1 MTNEITID
9 QRSGHITGSFLDSC
23 RAILAFLYISLSFTN
38 QYIRIGRIP
47 VFIFVFL
54 LYLAIRTWQYGF
66 NINSELKKIDERY
79 AFLIPFFLIWTNY
92 SIIYALF
99 LNNEYGWRITLY
111 LFLNSMGFCYVLADC
126 YSSTM
131 IRKFFFW
138 GMMAGLCANLLLG
151 FWEIATG
158 NHIMGLTE
166 DYIRRFANT
175 PLGFFVN
182 ANDFSTILVISI
194 VGVII
199 SFLQDRFIYS
209 IGIVLLSSIVIYMV
223 FETHSII
230 GISAAICMPILT
242 FFHYNISREKKS
254 VFAFLISFMCFLVII
269 FLLSFQEYYD
279 YLKGMINEFDET
291 TFTDRFYLYDK
302 TWFLFEDSYYMGI
315 GPGQNNVIGI
325 GSVHNFLLE
334 IISEYGFVFGSIV
347 LLFYLMVTFKQNR
360 KNGSLINS
368 CVLVF
373 CILLIPL
380 SICSSSMT
388 KIFPIWPIL
397 GYILSYSELTTCK
410 KAKSVLS

>member
-1 MTNEITID
+1 
-9 QRSGHITGSFLDSC
+9 
-23 RAILAFLYISLSFTN
+23 
-38 QYIRIGRIP
+38 
-47 VFIFVFL
+47 
-54 LYLAIRTWQYGF
+54 
-66 NINSELKKIDERY
+66 
-79 AFLIPFFLIWTNY
+79 
-92 SIIYALF
+92 
-99 LNNEYGWRITLY
+99 
-111 LFLNSMGFCYVLADC
+111 
-126 YSSTM
+126 
-131 IRKFFFW
+131 
-138 GMMAGLCANLLLG
+138 
-151 FWEIATG
+151 
-158 NHIMGLTE
+158 
-166 DYIRRFANT
+166 
-175 PLGFFVN
+175 
-182 ANDFSTILVISI
+182 
-194 VGVII
+194 
-199 SFLQDRFIYS
+199 
-209 IGIVLLSSIVIYMV
+209 
-223 FETHSII
+223 
-230 GISAAICMPILT
+230 
-242 FFHYNISREKKS
+242 
-254 VFAFLISFMCFLVII
+254 MCFLVII